1 MSVNHKSFS
10 FAFWGSVAKPGGY
23 LSMSYVMLTIIH
35 SDDRHYLF
43 LDRRTKEH
51 IRKYK
56 LWHIMNL
63 FFCSSV

>member
-35 SDDRHYLF
+35 SDDRN
-43 LDRRTKEH
+43 E
-51 IRKYK
+51 
-56 LWHIMNL
+56 
-63 FFCSSV
+63 